1 MVVENE
7 ILGIGPVV
15 GHLALVVVAHHVG
28 LLGPTHRARRVVW
41 VRASPQRLLLL
52 ADKAVHLGISDVGHR
67 VGVTVG
73 ASAVHVVDIVEGL
86 VTATPRWVGDTNG
99 GHAVLHR
106 DAVGAGERPEIAVER
121 AVLLHHDDHMADLVD
136 AGRDDIGAG
145 RPPAHFLDGASHA
158 DMARGTRR
166 ATATQDQES
175 EGTHHKGFGPG
186 RSRPSARARPWPA
199 CQRVRDAASV
209 SKVRLL

>member
-15 GHLALVVVAHHVG
+15 GHLALVAVAHHVG

-166 ATATQDQES
+166 LPLPKT
-175 EGTHHKGFGPG
+175 
-186 RSRPSARARPWPA
+186 RRARAPTI
-199 CQRVRDAASV
+199 RVLGQGAHARRRGRALGQPASV
-209 SKVRLL
+209 FATP